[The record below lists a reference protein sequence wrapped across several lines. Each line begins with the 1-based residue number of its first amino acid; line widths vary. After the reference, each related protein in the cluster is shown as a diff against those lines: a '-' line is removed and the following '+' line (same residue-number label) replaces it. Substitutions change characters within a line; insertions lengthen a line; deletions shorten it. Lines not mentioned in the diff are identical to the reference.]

1 MSDPTTNP
9 VLRTDNDLY
18 IRLQSVE
25 YPRDKSAA
33 VVSFEIFSNGH
44 PTRVRPHARLRY
56 EVVLNGR
63 GRDDYEQIVATAAD
77 RLVAHLKRCARSLT
91 TRHLPDSGPTS

>member
-1 MSDPTTNP
+1 MDNSTNP
-9 VLRTDNDLY
+9 VLRTDNDLHV
-18 IRLQSVE
+18 RLRSVE
-25 YPRDKSAA
+25 YPLDKAAA
-33 VVSFEIFSNGH
+33 VVSFEMFSNGH
-44 PTRVRPHARLRY
+44 PTQVRPHALLRY

-91 TRHLPDSGPTS
+91 KRHLPDLGPAP